1 MSTSV
6 AISDDVHLLIRKKQ
20 TELLDKGKKMK
31 ISNII
36 EDAIRKGIEEEDV
49 FVKLRLDNKN
59 LLYSLTKKYEM
70 SEDELI
76 KESLKYFAG
85 YREHIKRKELEKE
98 QNKEQ

>member
-36 EDAIRKGIEEEDV
+36 EYAIRKGIDQIE
-49 FVKLRLDNKN
+49 
-59 LLYSLTKKYEM
+59 
-70 SEDELI
+70 
-76 KESLKYFAG
+76 
-85 YREHIKRKELEKE
+85 
-98 QNKEQ
+98 

>member
-36 EDAIRKGIEEEDV
+36 EDAIRKGIDQIE
-49 FVKLRLDNKN
+49 
-59 LLYSLTKKYEM
+59 
-70 SEDELI
+70 
-76 KESLKYFAG
+76 
-85 YREHIKRKELEKE
+85 
-98 QNKEQ
+98 